1 MMTKPADRTT
11 PTEPAPQSETNGS
24 SPIQRPSG
32 RPVSGSG
39 ERPGVSAASRAREVA
54 VWIVIAAGSV
64 AGWYY
69 RGLWL
74 PLIPFGR
81 ATAAAGTKSGQRV
94 VPVRT
99 AVVQQRD
106 VNVYINGL
114 GTVTAFKTVTLRS
127 RVDGEI
133 VKIGFSEGQSVGEGE
148 LLAEIDPRTYQSQLK
163 QAEGQLARDEATLK
177 LAKLTLA
184 RGADLLKTK
193 SIAQQ
198 QLDEQS
204 AMVEQLEGTI
214 QTDEALV
221 ANARLQLSYCRIV
234 APISGRIG
242 LRLVDQGNIVH
253 ANDLAG
259 MAVIT
264 QLRPIALVFPIP
276 QDDIPRVQ
284 KQSRETET
292 LVVDAYDRDFKIK
305 LATGKL
311 LAIDNQVDATTGTLR
326 LKAIFENEDGTLFP
340 NQFVN
345 ARLLVDTKRDAVVAP
360 SAAVQRGPSSTFVYV
375 VNSEEKAELRNV
387 VIGETEGAETII
399 TSGLVAGEVVVTDG
413 VEKLQHDTK
422 VSTGEKKIESEST
435 QSKAGHASARAKADK
450 GPR

>member
-11 PTEPAPQSETNGS
+11 TNDPAPKADANGS
-24 SPIQRPSG
+24 SPTQRPLEMPAPGISG
-32 RPVSGSG
+32 GRAPVS
-39 ERPGVSAASRAREVA
+39 VASRVGEVA
-54 VWIVIAAGSV
+54 VWLVVAVGSV

-69 RGLWL
+69 RALWL
-74 PLIPFGR
+74 PYIPFGK
-81 ATAAAGTKSGQRV
+81 ATAAATKTGQRV

-106 VNVYINGL
+106 MNLYINGL

-127 RVDGEI
+127 RVDGEL
-133 VKIGFSEGQSVGEGE
+133 VKVAFTEGQAVRANE
-148 LLAEIDPRTYQSQLK
+148 LLAEIDPRPYQRQLE

-198 QLDEQS
+198 QLDEQ
-204 AMVEQLEGTI
+204 AAQVEQLEGTI
-214 QTDEALV
+214 QTDQALV
-221 ANARLQLSYCRIV
+221 ANARLQLDYCRIV
-234 APISGRIG
+234 SPISGRIG

-253 ANDLAG
+253 ASDAAG

-264 QLRPIALVFPIP
+264 QLQPIALVFPIP

-284 KQSRETET
+284 KRSRETET
-292 LVVDAYDRDFKIK
+292 LTVDAYDRDFKIK

-311 LAIDNQVDATTGTLR
+311 SAIDNQVDATTGTLR

-345 ARLLVDTKRDAVVAP
+345 ARLLVDTKRDAIVAP
-360 SAAVQRGPSSTFVYV
+360 SSAVQRGPNSTFVYV
-375 VNSEEKAELRNV
+375 VNAEEKVELRSV
-387 VIGETEGAETII
+387 VIGETEGSETAID
-399 TSGLVAGEVVVTDG
+399 SGLTVGEVVVTDG
-413 VEKLQHDTK
+413 IEKLQPGSK
-422 VSTGEKKIESEST
+422 VTTGEKQTESES
-435 QSKAGHASARAKADK
+435 GRAKAGKSAAREDANK
-450 GPR
+450 GAR

>member
-1 MMTKPADRTT
+1 M
-11 PTEPAPQSETNGS
+11 
-24 SPIQRPSG
+24 
-32 RPVSGSG
+32 
-39 ERPGVSAASRAREVA
+39 ASRIGEVV
-54 VWIVIAAGSV
+54 VWLVVACASL

-69 RGLWL
+69 RAVWL
-74 PLIPFGR
+74 PFIPIGKS
-81 ATAAAGTKSGQRV
+81 TAAAATKAGQRV

-106 VNVYINGL
+106 MNLYINGL

-133 VKIGFSEGQSVGEGE
+133 VKVAFSEGQTVRENE
-148 LLAEIDPRTYQSQLK
+148 LLVEIDPRPFQRQLE

-177 LAKLTLA
+177 LARLTLA

-198 QLDEQS
+198 QIDEQ
-204 AMVEQLEGTI
+204 AAQVEQLEGTI
-214 QTDEALV
+214 QTDQALV
-221 ANARLQLSYCRIV
+221 ANARLQLDYCRIV

-253 ANDLAG
+253 ASDAAG

-264 QLRPIALVFPIP
+264 QLQPIALVFPIP

-284 KQSRETET
+284 KQSREVET
-292 LVVDAYDRDFKIK
+292 LTVDAYDRDFKVK
-305 LATGKL
+305 LASGKL

-326 LKAIFENEDGTLFP
+326 LKAIFENEDGALFP

-345 ARLLVDTKRDAVVAP
+345 ARLLVDTKRNAIIAP
-360 SAAVQRGPSSTFVYV
+360 SSAVQRGPNSTFVYV
-375 VNSEEKAELRNV
+375 VAAEEKVELRNV
-387 VIGETEGAETII
+387 VIGETEGAETAIN
-399 TSGLVAGEVVVTDG
+399 SGLVAGEVVVTDG
-413 VEKLQHDTK
+413 IEKLQPGTK
-422 VSTGEKKIESEST
+422 VTTGEKEAEPES
-435 QSKAGHASARAKADK
+435 GRAKPGQAAAREDANR
-450 GPR
+450 GAR

>member
-1 MMTKPADRTT
+1 M
-11 PTEPAPQSETNGS
+11 
-24 SPIQRPSG
+24 
-32 RPVSGSG
+32 
-39 ERPGVSAASRAREVA
+39 
-54 VWIVIAAGSV
+54 

-69 RGLWL
+69 RALWL
-74 PLIPFGR
+74 PMIPFGR
-81 ATAAAGTKSGQRV
+81 ATAAAATKSGQRV

-99 AVVQQRD
+99 AVVQHRD
-106 VNVYINGL
+106 MNLYINGL

-127 RVDGEI
+127 RVDGEV
-133 VKIGFSEGQSVGEGE
+133 VKIGFSEGQAVHAGE
-148 LLAEIDPRTYQSQLK
+148 LLAEIDPRPYQAQLQ

-177 LAKLTLA
+177 LARLTVA

-198 QLDEQS
+198 QLDEQ
-204 AMVEQLEGTI
+204 AAQVEQLEGTI
-214 QTDEALV
+214 QTDQALV
-221 ANARLQLSYCRIV
+221 DNAKLQLDYCRIV
-234 APISGRIG
+234 APIDGRIG

-253 ANDLAG
+253 ANDATG

-264 QLRPIALVFPIP
+264 QLKPISLVFPIP

-284 KQSRETET
+284 KRSRETET
-292 LVVDAYDRDFKIK
+292 LTVDAYDRDFKVK
-305 LATGKL
+305 LASGKL

-345 ARLLVDTKRDAVVAP
+345 ARLLVDTRHNAIVAP
-360 SAAVQRGPSSTFVYV
+360 SAAVQRGPNSTFVYV
-375 VNSEEKAELRNV
+375 VNSDEKAELRNV
-387 VIGETEGAETII
+387 VIGETEGAETIV

-422 VSTGEKKIESEST
+422 VTTGDKQPESESKPPKG
-435 QSKAGHASARAKADK
+435 SHASAHNNADK